1 MKGTTKIKDIGIVN
15 LEGVCI
21 ENGQIEVHVPVKTVK
36 GQLDKVLDGCLED
49 FSKHYPDVEE
59 NEINIDVNVVLSF
72 GAFRESKIDKVEFTL
87 LVYVWQDSN
96 NDNVKTYDEIPLTLN
111 DEDSKKIKKII
122 WDGLGEAL
130 FNL

>member
-1 MKGTTKIKDIGIVN
+1 MRGTTKIKDIGTVN
-15 LEGVCI
+15 LEGVSI
-21 ENGQIEVHVPVKTVK
+21 GSGQIEVHVPLNVVK
-36 GQLDKVLDGCLED
+36 GQLDKILDNCLED
-49 FSKHYPDVEE
+49 FSKHYTNVEE
-59 NEINIDVNVVLSF
+59 SEINIDVNVVLSF
-72 GAFRESKIDKVEFTL
+72 GAFRESNIDEAEFTL

-122 WDGLGEAL
+122 WDGLGETL

>member
-1 MKGTTKIKDIGIVN
+1 MRGTTKIKDIGTVN

-21 ENGQIEVHVPVKTVK
+21 ENGQIEVHVPVKAVR

-59 NEINIDVNVVLSF
+59 SEINIDVNVVLSF
-72 GAFRESKIDKVEFTL
+72 GAFRESNIDKAEFTL

-96 NDNVKTYDEIPLTLN
+96 DDNVKTYDEIPLTLN

>member
-1 MKGTTKIKDIGIVN
+1 MRGTTKIKDIGTVN
-15 LEGVCI
+15 LEGVSI
-21 ENGQIEVHVPVKTVK
+21 GSGQIEVHVPLNVVK
-36 GQLDKVLDGCLED
+36 GQLDKILDNCLED
-49 FSKHYPDVEE
+49 FSKHYTNVEE
-59 NEINIDVNVVLSF
+59 SEINIDVNVVLSF
-72 GAFRESKIDKVEFTL
+72 GAFRESNIDKAEFTL

-122 WDGLGEAL
+122 WDGLGETL

>member
-1 MKGTTKIKDIGIVN
+1 MRGTTKIKDIGTVN

-21 ENGQIEVHVPVKTVK
+21 ENGQIEVHVPVKAVR
-36 GQLDKVLDGCLED
+36 GQLDKILDDCLED

-59 NEINIDVNVVLSF
+59 SEINIDVNVVLSF
-72 GAFRESKIDKVEFTL
+72 GAFRESNKDKAEFTL

-96 NDNVKTYDEIPLTLN
+96 DDNVKTYDEIPVSFN
-111 DEDSKKIKKII
+111 DEDSRKIKKII
-122 WDGLGEAL
+122 WDGFGEAL